1 MRCHTA
7 SRPLRVCC
15 VLLYTSAPCWFGPRC
30 LLSPN
35 QHDGSANTSKSAWSC
50 ESLPCSA
57 VPALVR
63 RGRYK
68 GPAQHLCGGI
78 VLSSLGDA
86 PASPPANTTLNT
98 HAILLGASSLTS
110 AGVRRWRFYV
120 PVHKISYGYFPPG
133 CGRSWTERA
142 KRQRCHQVCRRPLKR
157 VAEALRRHPEAKGQR
172 SQLVTKS
179 HLVKTYLAFPDCA
192 HF

>member
-57 VPALVR
+57 APALVR

-68 GPAQHLCGGI
+68 GPAQHICGG
-78 VLSSLGDA
+78 VVLLSPGDALSS
-86 PASPPANTTLNT
+86 SPANTTLNT

-120 PVHKISYGYFPPG
+120 LVHKQCNFAAVILSPAHDSSHEPHG
-133 CGRSWTERA
+133 GR
-142 KRQRCHQVCRRPLKR
+142 KIQKM
-157 VAEALRRHPEAKGQR
+157 AELNEM
-172 SQLVTKS
+172 VI
-179 HLVKTYLAFPDCA
+179 
-192 HF
+192 